1 MTEKITIIKRD
12 GREIV
17 YEPSVINKERGFIV
31 VYQLGDDGRCT
42 ELLAAFDPCDLK
54 SVYIG

>member
-12 GREIV
+12 GREII
-17 YEPSVINKERGFIV
+17 YEPSIINKERGFIV
-31 VYQLGDDGRCT
+31 VYQLDDDGTCS

-54 SVYIG
+54 AVYIG